1 MEFIA
6 ENKRVDIKRCH
17 LCTRLDLRDCNSCK
31 DGLVCENGNCDSFE
45 PVKKENITAR
55 IGRLIE
61 KIGICMGE

>member
-6 ENKRVDIKRCH
+6 ENKRVNIVRCH

-31 DGLVCENGNCDSFE
+31 DGFSCKGDICDSFE

-55 IGRLIE
+55 INCLIE
-61 KIGICMGE
+61 RIGICIGK

>member
-6 ENKRVDIKRCH
+6 ENKRVNIKRCH
-17 LCTRLDLRDCNSCK
+17 LCTRLDLEDCISCK
-31 DGLVCENGNCDSFE
+31 DGFVLCGDKCASFE

-55 IGRLIE
+55 IGCLIE